1 MPSVPRR
8 DDTLAEIARQKARLL
23 ELEQERAAVAERI
36 AALEASLIEG
46 AGEARDGAAEPTWS
60 VAAPG
65 TMAERVVVFRR
76 LFRGREDVFP
86 RRWESRKGTQG
97 YSPVCENEWSPA
109 LCDKPRTKCSK
120 CDNRKLAPVT
130 DRVVREHL
138 EGRYVI
144 GVYPLLLDET
154 CWFVAADFDG
164 AGWADDVAAFRET
177 CRTAGLP
184 VAVERSRSGKGAH
197 AWFFFTAPIAAS
209 IARKMACYLITETMN
224 RRPEL
229 AMTSY
234 DRLFPNQD
242 TMPKGGFG
250 NLIALPLQPDR
261 VKDGN
266 TVFLDERL
274 VPYSDQWTFL
284 AGAPRI
290 DPHVVESIAA
300 AAARKGRVIGLRL
313 PAMEDD
319 PDPEPWTRP
328 PSGRRAQ
335 LRITEPVPKRVH
347 AVLGQRLFV
356 EKAGLPAALITQ
368 VKRVAAFQ
376 NPMFYR
382 KQAARLSTH
391 DTPRVIT
398 CAKDSGLFVEL
409 PRACLDDVADL
420 LRQHGAELDL
430 RDERTLGEPLDVSF
444 AGGLTP
450 EQQAAADAMLE
461 HDVGVFVAPPG
472 SGKTVL
478 GIYLA
483 AARGRN
489 VLVLVHRG
497 QILDQ
502 WRAQLATFLDLPAVA
517 VGQIGAGKQK
527 PTGRIDVGMVQ
538 SVVRPDRV
546 DDAVARYGHVI
557 FDECHHLPA
566 VSFDRVAAEV
576 KARYVLGLTATPYRN
591 DGLHPIL
598 HMQCG
603 PIRHAI
609 SVWDAAAAQAFVRR
623 LVVRTTAFEAPATPA
638 EPGIQDLYRA
648 MVGDERRNTMILDD
662 VIAALE
668 EGRSPIVL
676 TERVEHLEWLESKLR
691 GFAKNL
697 VVLRGGMS
705 AKERREV
712 AARLASIPEAEER
725 LLLATAKYLGE
736 GFDDARLDT
745 LFLTMPFAWK
755 GSLVQYAGRLHRLHA
770 GKTEVRVIDYVDEK
784 VTVLARMFQKRL
796 RGYRALGYER
806 DVDRA
811 VATAGGGDQ
820 EVGKS
825 GGDGPGGDEP
835 EGEVPDDGVPF

>member
-1 MPSVPRR
+1 MPRR
-8 DDTLAEIARQKARLL
+8 DDTLAEIQRQKARLA
-23 ELEQERAAVAERI
+23 ELERERAAAAQRI
-36 AALEASLIEG
+36 AALEASIVEG
-46 AGEARDGAAEPTWS
+46 AGEARDGMAEPTWS
-60 VAAPG
+60 VAAPATTAG
-65 TMAERVVVFRR
+65 RVELFRR

-86 RRWESRKGTQG
+86 KRWESRKGTQG

-138 EGRYVI
+138 EGRCVI
-144 GVYPLLLDET
+144 GVYPLLLDEN
-154 CWFVAADFDG
+154 CWFVAVDFDG
-164 AGWADDVAAFRET
+164 AGWADDIAAFRET
-177 CRTAGLP
+177 CRAADLP

-197 AWFFFTAPIAAS
+197 AWFFFAASIPAS
-209 IARKMACYLITETMN
+209 IARKTACYLLTETMN
-224 RRPEL
+224 RRPDL

-266 TVFLDERL
+266 TVFLDDRL

-284 AGAPRI
+284 AGAARI
-290 DPHVVESIAA
+290 EPHVVESIAA
-300 AAARKGRVIGLRL
+300 EAARKGRVIGLRL

-335 LRITEPVPKRVH
+335 LRIAEPVPKRVL
-347 AVLGQRLFV
+347 AVLAQRLFV
-356 EKAGLPAALITQ
+356 EKVGLPAALITQ
-368 VKRVAAFQ
+368 IKRVAAFQ

-391 DTPRVIT
+391 DTPRVVT
-398 CAKDSGLFVEL
+398 CGKDSDLFVEL
-409 PRACLDDVADL
+409 PRACRDDVADL
-420 LRQHGAELDL
+420 LGQHGAELDL
-430 RDERTLGEPLDVSF
+430 REERTLGEPIDVSF
-444 AGGLTP
+444 AGRLTA
-450 EQQAAADAMLE
+450 EQQTAAEAMLQ

-502 WRAQLATFLDLPAVA
+502 WRTQLATFLDLPASSI
-517 VGQIGAGKQK
+517 GQIGAGKQK
-527 PTGRIDVGMVQ
+527 PNGKIDVAMVQ
-538 SVVRPDRV
+538 SVVRADRV
-546 DDAVARYGHVI
+546 DDVVARYGHVI

-566 VSFDRVAAEV
+566 VSFERVAAEV

-609 SVWDAAAAQAFVRR
+609 GVRNAAAAQAFVRR
-623 LVVRTTAFEAPATPA
+623 LVVRTTAFEAPAMPA

-648 MVGDERRNTMILDD
+648 LVGDERRNTIILDD
-662 VIAALE
+662 VIASLE

-691 GFAKNL
+691 GLSKNL
-697 VVLRGGMS
+697 IVLRGGMS

-712 AARLASIPEAEER
+712 AARLASVSGGEER

-784 VTVLARMFQKRL
+784 VPVLARMFQKRL
-796 RGYRALGYER
+796 CGYRALGYER
-806 DVDRA
+806 EEDRAEAVIGGRVQDVDAPGRDDA
-811 VATAGGGDQ
+811 D
-820 EVGKS
+820 EDRLE
-825 GGDGPGGDEP
+825 DGPP
-835 EGEVPDDGVPF
+835 LDDVPF

>member
-1 MPSVPRR
+1 MPCR
-8 DDTLAEIARQKARLL
+8 DDTLAEIARQKARLA
-23 ELEQERAAVAERI
+23 ELERERAAAADRI
-36 AALEASLIEG
+36 AALEAGLIEG
-46 AGEARDGAAEPTWS
+46 AGEARDRPAGPTWS
-60 VAAPG
+60 VPPPA
-65 TMAERVVVFRR
+65 TMAERVALFRR

-86 RRWESRKGTQG
+86 KRWESRKGTQG
-97 YSPVCENEWSPA
+97 YSPVCDNEWSPA
-109 LCDKPRTKCSK
+109 LCDKPRTRCSK

-138 EGRYVI
+138 EGRHVI

-164 AGWADDVAAFRET
+164 LGWADDVAAFRET
-177 CRTAGLP
+177 CRAAGLP

-197 AWFFFTAPIAAS
+197 AWFFFAAPVPAS
-209 IARKMACYLITETMN
+209 TARKMACCLLTETMN
-224 RRPEL
+224 RRHEL

-250 NLIALPLQPDR
+250 NLIALPLQPER

-274 VPYSDQWTFL
+274 VPYSDQWALL
-284 AGAPRI
+284 AGAVRI
-290 DPHVVESIAA
+290 EPHVVETIAVE
-300 AAARKGRVIGLRL
+300 AARKGRVIGLRL

-335 LRITEPVPKRVH
+335 LLITEPVPKRVQ
-347 AVLGQRLFV
+347 AVLAQRLFV
-356 EKAGLPAALITQ
+356 EKEGLPAALITQ
-368 VKRVAAFQ
+368 LKRIAAFQ

-382 KQAARLSTH
+382 RQAARLSTH

-398 CAKDSGLFVEL
+398 CAKDSGLFIEL
-409 PRACLDDVADL
+409 PRACVDDAAAL
-420 LRQHGAELDL
+420 LGQHGAGLDL

-444 AGGLTP
+444 AGRLTA
-450 EQQAAADAMLE
+450 EQQVAADAMLQ

-478 GIYLA
+478 GIFLA
-483 AARGRN
+483 AARARN

-502 WRAQLATFLDLPAVA
+502 WRAQLATFLDAPAAA
-517 VGQIGAGKQK
+517 VGQIGAGTQK
-527 PTGRIDVGMVQ
+527 PTGKIDVAMVQ
-538 SVVRPDRV
+538 SVVRLDRV
-546 DDAVARYGHVI
+546 DDAVAQYGHVI

-566 VSFDRVAAEV
+566 ISFDRVAAEL
-576 KARYVLGLTATPYRN
+576 KARYVLGLTATPYRS

-603 PIRHAI
+603 PIHHAI
-609 SVWDAAAAQAFVRR
+609 SVRDAAASQAFVRR
-623 LVVRTTAFEAPATPA
+623 LVVRPTAFEAPAVPA
-638 EPGIQDLYRA
+638 EPGIQALYRA
-648 MVGDERRNTMILDD
+648 LVGHDRRNLMILDD

-705 AKERREV
+705 AKQRRDV
-712 AARLASIPEAEER
+712 AARLASIPDGEER

-784 VTVLARMFQKRL
+784 VPVLARMFQKRL
-796 RGYRALGYER
+796 RGYRALGYEPEG
-806 DVDRA
+806 DRA
-811 VATAGGGDQ
+811 AGTPEAGVGDGRDFGAAGGSEPD
-820 EVGKS
+820 
-825 GGDGPGGDEP
+825 GGL
-835 EGEVPDDGVPF
+835 PDDDVPF